1 MTETKDQ
8 TLKTIVYEINEF
20 VKKAR
25 RLIQSKKSCD
35 IDILINE
42 TLCNNQDNIGE
53 VKKCDGFL
61 LKFHNSTDAPTQ
73 YDCKCALIKKAF
85 QNLNSTNFVIE
96 KIESNWPLKKGMVNS
111 KIIAWQECSSAA
123 ETIQLSIAFM
133 IKCISIITYK
143 KYNSSFPNLS
153 LYNKDNIYLEYFK
166 DIISNKISS
175 LYFWNDIKKN
185 YINNRD
191 SFSNEKT
198 NRSIFYKDILPKNK
212 LIILCFEDTNF
223 RLRSGTNFELFAFE
237 QFINDLTLANNSLI
251 VFSKQKLIPNKSKK
265 LNYLDNYTISFK
277 KSLDEQKYSI
287 QEAMEPD
294 YKLSRD
300 ERYTEANKIGAF
312 DRLIELLAKGQ
323 NYINT
328 LEKDYSE
335 WKKNTEN

>member
-25 RLIQSKKSCD
+25 RIIQNKKSCD
-35 IDILINE
+35 IDTLINE
-42 TLCNNQDNIGE
+42 ILCNNQDNNGD

-61 LKFHNSTDAPTQ
+61 LKFHNSTEAPTQ
-73 YDCKCALIKKAF
+73 YECKCSLIQKIF
-85 QNLNSTNFVIE
+85 QNLNSTNFTIE
-96 KIESNWPLKKGMVNS
+96 KMESNWPLKKGMVNS

-123 ETIQLSIAFM
+123 ESIQLSIAFM

-143 KYNSSFPNLS
+143 NSKSTSLNSLS
-153 LYNKDNIYLEYFK
+153 LNKDNIYLEYFK
-166 DIISNKISS
+166 DIISNEISS
-175 LYFWNDIKKN
+175 LYFWNDIKKY

-198 NRSIFYKDILPKNK
+198 NRSLFYKEILPKRK
-212 LIILCFEDTNF
+212 LVILCFEDTNF

-251 VFSKQKLIPNKSKK
+251 VFSKQKLLPNKNKK
-265 LNYLDNYTISFK
+265 INYLDNYSISFK

-300 ERYTEANKIGAF
+300 ERFIEANKIGAF

-323 NYINT
+323 NYINR